1 MEFVFKRAL
10 IRPEE
15 TWQISGTRLV
25 GPNEEIDLKNTTSC
39 NFNYTILGKGMTSS
53 ELKLVTPEK
62 VVSLDCVGKP
72 KTVHRDVFLGMVSE
86 ILSTIEIDNPDLKVT
101 STGADVMAWGFAAI
115 GTVAALW
122 GVYFAASN
130 YADSS
135 SNFALGIG
143 GFMVLMGAFMIW
155 VGSPWKSNKPKS
167 LLEAREWIARLRAL

>member
-25 GPNEEIDLKNTTSC
+25 GPNEEINLKDTTSC
-39 NFNYTILGKGMTSS
+39 NFNYTIFGKGMTSS
-53 ELKLVTPEK
+53 ELTIVTPGRT
-62 VVSLDCVGKP
+62 VSLDCVGKP

-101 STGADVMAWGFAAI
+101 STGTSTMAWGFAVI
-115 GTVAALW
+115 GTLCALW
-122 GVYFAASN
+122 GIYFAAAN

-135 SNFALGIG
+135 GNFALGIG
-143 GFMVLMGAFMIW
+143 GFMVLMGVFMIW
-155 VGSPWKSNKPKS
+155 AGSPWKANQPKT
-167 LLEAREWIARLRAL
+167 LLEAREWIERLRAL

>member
-25 GPNEEIDLKNTTSC
+25 GPKEEIDLKDTTSC
-39 NFNYTILGKGMTSS
+39 NFNYTIFGKGMTSS
-53 ELKLVTPEK
+53 ELTIVTPGRT
-62 VVSLDCVGKP
+62 VSLDCVGKP

-101 STGADVMAWGFAAI
+101 STGTSTMAWGFAAI
-115 GTVAALW
+115 GTLCALW
-122 GVYFAASN
+122 GIYFAAAN

-135 SNFALGIG
+135 GNFALGIG

-155 VGSPWKSNKPKS
+155 AGSPWKANQPKT
-167 LLEAREWIARLRAL
+167 LLEAREWIERLRAL